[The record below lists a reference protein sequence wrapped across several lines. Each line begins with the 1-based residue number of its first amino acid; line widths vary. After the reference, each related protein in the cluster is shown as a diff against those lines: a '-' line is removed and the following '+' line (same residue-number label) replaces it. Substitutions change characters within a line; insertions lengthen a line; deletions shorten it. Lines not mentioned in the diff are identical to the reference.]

1 MFSVYCSV
9 VLLCVG
15 VNVSFA
21 TFAPDPKDWID
32 LMTLPSTAFLT
43 DPLRCLKYTQNLYVQ
58 GFETCLMHCVK
69 FSDDVQ
75 WAVL

>member
-1 MFSVYCSV
+1 MYCSV

-32 LMTLPSTAFLT
+32 LMTLPSAASLT
-43 DPLRCLKYTQNLYVQ
+43 FPLRCLHYTQ
-58 GFETCLMHCVK
+58 GFEKCLVHCVK
-69 FSDDVQ
+69 FRDDVQ
-75 WAVL
+75 